1 MWCETVAGGLVSEV
15 VAPFVVTL
23 RIPNRGRLMVDDG
36 RRVSINVSS
45 LTSTV
50 VLEKLSQKLP
60 FFLLRTQCTRWGMLH
75 LSS

>member
-1 MWCETVAGGLVSEV
+1 MSEV

-23 RIPNRGRLMVDDG
+23 RIPKRGHLMVDDD

-45 LTSTV
+45 SILKQTICTFC
-50 VLEKLSQKLP
+50 L
-60 FFLLRTQCTRWGMLH
+60 FFRTQCTRWGMLH

>member
-1 MWCETVAGGLVSEV
+1 MLCETAAGGLVSEV

-45 LTSTV
+45 LTSTIF
-50 VLEKLSQKLP
+50 LEKLSQKLP
-60 FFLLRTQCTRWGMLH
+60 FFFLRTQCTRWGMLH

>member
-1 MWCETVAGGLVSEV
+1 MWCETAAGGLMSEV

-23 RIPNRGRLMVDDG
+23 RIPNRGRLIVDDG

-45 LTSTV
+45 LTSTIF
-50 VLEKLSQKLP
+50 LEKLLQKLRS
-60 FFLLRTQCTRWGMLH
+60 FFFRTQCTRWGMLH